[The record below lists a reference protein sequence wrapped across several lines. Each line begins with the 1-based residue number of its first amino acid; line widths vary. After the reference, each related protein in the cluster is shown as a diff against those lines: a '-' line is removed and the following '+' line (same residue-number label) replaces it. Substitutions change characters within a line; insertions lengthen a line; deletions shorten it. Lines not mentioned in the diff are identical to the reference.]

1 VPDDRPVSPEDRAA
15 LPGDPAALPGD
26 RAVRGFAHHHTDEE
40 LRAYAALTPEQKMR
54 WLYEAWRFTADFLP
68 PERREAWMRM
78 RRGEI

>member
-1 VPDDRPVSPEDRAA
+1 VPDDRPVSPGNPAASPEDR
-15 LPGDPAALPGD
+15 AALPGD